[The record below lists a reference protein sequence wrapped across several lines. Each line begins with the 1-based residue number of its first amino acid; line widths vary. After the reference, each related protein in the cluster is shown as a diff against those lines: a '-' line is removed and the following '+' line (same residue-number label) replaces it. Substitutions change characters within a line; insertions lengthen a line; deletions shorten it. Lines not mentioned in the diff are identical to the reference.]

1 MSELDTPKKEVPNQY
16 VIFENAEKGLE
27 LYLLQKYQAFD
38 KYTQVT
44 NQIEFENYR
53 KEVFKPNRYNP
64 KNKLSRELTN
74 TKQFNDYVFMRP
86 PPSEQKRGIL
96 DVSFVENVPLERVET
111 QKMSQNIVAEGPKEV
126 QNAQKMVAE
135 EPVQQSKKGVV
146 MVEELDQSEV
156 MVDENARKR
165 QAANVSQTT
174 VNVQVQRQAEV
185 PQIQVPK
192 NVPQTAQSVTTESTK
207 PNIQVA
213 VTVTEQPKPTQAPSK
228 PIQEAPKP
236 VQEAPKPVQEVQKPA
251 ETKPVAP
258 AKPAP
263 TPAPAKA
270 KPAAVKPKD
279 HYEPDSY

>member
-1 MSELDTPKKEVPNQY
+1 
-16 VIFENAEKGLE
+16 
-27 LYLLQKYQAFD
+27 
-38 KYTQVT
+38 
-44 NQIEFENYR
+44 
-53 KEVFKPNRYNP
+53 
-64 KNKLSRELTN
+64 
-74 TKQFNDYVFMRP
+74 
-86 PPSEQKRGIL
+86 
-96 DVSFVENVPLERVET
+96 
-111 QKMSQNIVAEGPKEV
+111 
-126 QNAQKMVAE
+126 
-135 EPVQQSKKGVV
+135 
-146 MVEELDQSEV
+146 

-279 HYEPDSY
+279 HYEPDSYWLPYHTTSYKLSIKNCLYLRVIFITAIMIQELTSNLADETS